1 MPKQVLG
8 IELGTEHVA
17 VVQVMGTVKAY
28 NVTMAVTRPVLPSHE
43 MDAPWRAHQEVL
55 EILLDTHRLRGD
67 TIVVSLPAAQAIM
80 RNLTLPF
87 RDSRRIR
94 QVIKYTM
101 DEHMPFDPEEVVA
114 DFQVLPGND
123 PAQTPVLA
131 AAVPQAL
138 IADTLAM
145 FHEIGLEPT
154 IIDIDVLGL
163 SNAAQL
169 GLSSL
174 PDRALLVDVYPERTL
189 LTLHDQGTPFFAR
202 SWPNGWPQ
210 KSGTLE
216 TYAVR
221 MSQQIQRTVYAYES
235 ALQRS
240 FDAECLVLSG
250 TPEEADH
257 SALAAM
263 LQQSLGVPIQPWA
276 HTTEAFRGN
285 ATAESDPQTVV
296 ALGLA
301 LRGLHRQAVGL
312 NLRREQFALHQDLQ
326 ELRGRL
332 VAVGCLLVVLA
343 AMGIASLYLDVHLKA
358 QRLQQLQTEIAQI
371 FQATL
376 PDERPIQPVYQMQ
389 DKVQAIN
396 DQLRAFGG
404 LIGTQLS
411 GLETL
416 LEISEKVPPK
426 NGLRLNVDSLSI
438 TSNVVD
444 VIGTTSSYE
453 DAQKLRDALEASP
466 GFEKV
471 TIVRVG
477 NSSNNKVEFKL
488 TIGIAKSQES
498 ST

>member
-1 MPKQVLG
+1 MSKQVLG

-17 VVQVMGTVKAY
+17 VVQVEGTVKAY
-28 NVTMAVTRPVLPSHE
+28 TVTMAVTRPVLPSPD
-43 MDAPWRAHQEVL
+43 MDGPFRPHQEAL
-55 EILLDTHRLRGD
+55 EILLDAHRLRGD
-67 TIVVSLPAAQAIM
+67 TIVVSLPASRTVM

-101 DEHMPFDPEEVVA
+101 DEHMPYDPDEVVA
-114 DFQVLPGND
+114 DFQILPGTD
-123 PAQTPVLA
+123 TSQTPVLA
-131 AAVPQAL
+131 AAVPQASIEDIL
-138 IADTLAM
+138 TM
-145 FHEIGLEPT
+145 FHDIGLEPT
-154 IIDIDVLGL
+154 IIDIDVFGL

-174 PDRALLVDVYPERTL
+174 PDRALLIDVHPERTL
-189 LTLHDQGTPFFAR
+189 LTLHDQGHPLFAR

-210 KSGTLE
+210 ESGTLE

-221 MSQQIQRTVYAYES
+221 MSQQIQRTVYACES
-235 ALQRS
+235 AMQRS
-240 FDAECLVLSG
+240 FDAACLVLSG
-250 TPEEADH
+250 VPETDY
-257 SALAAM
+257 SALAAV
-263 LQQSLGVPIQPWA
+263 LQQSLGVPIEPWA

-285 ATAESDPQTVV
+285 ATAEGDPQTVV

-312 NLRREQFALHQDLQ
+312 NLRRERFALHQDLQ

-332 VAVGCLLVVLA
+332 VVVGCLLVLLA
-343 AMGIASLYLDVHLKA
+343 VMGITSLYLDVHFKA
-358 QRLQQLQTEIAQI
+358 QRLQQLKTDIAQI

-396 DQLRAFGG
+396 DQLRVFDS

-416 LEISEKVPPK
+416 REVSEMVPPQTI
-426 NGLRLNVDSLSI
+426 LTLNVDNLSI
-438 TSNVVD
+438 TPNVVD
-444 VIGTTSSYE
+444 IVGTTNSYE
-453 DAQKLRDALEASP
+453 NAQKLRDALEASA

-488 TIGIAKSQES
+488 TIAIAKSQES
-498 ST
+498 VT